1 MPLKEMKGEK
11 MTTQQPAANFRA
23 GTITA
28 AVWENDIEING
39 NQIKAL
45 RTSVERRFRTKEGQ
59 WKSSSTFSRNDIPL
73 AIHCLQKAF
82 DFMVERNS
90 NKEVITNES

>member
-1 MPLKEMKGEK
+1 
-11 MTTQQPAANFRA
+11 MTTQQPAAKFRA
-23 GTITA
+23 GTVTA

-39 NQIKAL
+39 KQFRAL
-45 RTSVERRFRTKEGQ
+45 RASIERRFKTKEGQ

-73 AIHCLQKAF
+73 AVHCLQKAF
-82 DFMVERNS
+82 DFMVEANS